1 MFTDGERIQKAM
13 ERLEYPKEYRA
24 DYADAQHFLYSADS
38 DPNTLE
44 QYPDA
49 ISAGKV
55 DMSLAYPITN
65 CYFLYNEETGLYDR
79 YQHLSGDVEGP
90 HLDTANNE
98 QLTFKNLIIQNTYYE
113 VRDQKGYLA
122 FQCHDTTRDG
132 WYFTNGKGI
141 HVTWEKTS
149 DYSAT
154 RYYDDDGNEI
164 RLNTGKTMICI
175 VEDGDSF
182 QVDNKTIISNRN
194 VTQNKE

>member
-1 MFTDGERIQKAM
+1 M
-13 ERLEYPKEYRA
+13 
-24 DYADAQHFLYSADS
+24 
-38 DPNTLE
+38 
-44 QYPDA
+44 
-49 ISAGKV
+49 
-55 DMSLAYPITN
+55 
-65 CYFLYNEETGLYDR
+65 
-79 YQHLSGDVEGP
+79 
-90 HLDTANNE
+90 
-98 QLTFKNLIIQNTYYE
+98 
-113 VRDQKGYLA
+113 RDQKGYLA

-194 VTQNKE
+194 VTQHKE